1 MTLNGYQE
9 RALLTAID
17 SGHELMQR
25 ALGIVGEAGEIAEK
39 LKKWHRDQGA
49 DESLL
54 DKRAIADEIGDVLW
68 YAATLA
74 DYLGYK
80 LDDIGQAN
88 IDKLASRKQRGK
100 LSGSGDNR

>member
-1 MTLNGYQE
+1 MTLDEYQKK
-9 RALLTAID
+9 ALVTAID

-49 DESLL
+49 DESVL
-54 DKRAIADEIGDVLW
+54 DKQAIADEIGDVLW

-74 DYLGYK
+74 DYLGYS
-80 LDDIGQAN
+80 LDEIGHAN
-88 IDKLASRKQRGK
+88 IQKLADRSERGK
-100 LSGSGDNR
+100 LRGSGDYR